1 MPKSIVRGELQI
13 KFKELKSKYQTL
25 VDYSSMSNQP
35 LAKVY
40 QDTLDDLGELEAI
53 CIRRQRY

>member
-40 QDTLDDLGELEAI
+40 QDTLDDLCELEDI